1 MSSPSTTYD
10 SDKLDVDYID
20 EESAVNQYNKDKEQ
34 DVKKYNEQAKTKEKE
49 SGKPEKEETKD
60 ISTTFSN
67 LVTKSNLILILT
79 FLGIYFIIY
88 FVLGKFFNKGENPNG
103 FNVSLS
109 RTLDVMFFGFLI
121 IITYS
126 IYDSYEQNPDRSIF
140 EELFSSFTEFVSSS
154 SSAFVVGMAIILFYL
169 VTYLFRIPMDKETKP
184 FFISIIETL
193 AWVLLVIILFVDFF
207 KYVLN
212 ISIYDIFPWLA
223 PEKKEEA
230 PETPSKPL
238 PKLEKCETED
248 PDDPD
253 DPDSEVFNIAN
264 NKYTYEDAQ
273 AICKSYDASLA
284 TYDQLEKAYNNG
296 AEWCNYGWSADQM
309 ILFPTQ
315 KKTWEKL
322 QKLDEGRGCNSK
334 TASHK
339 NDCGRPGINGGY
351 IANPYVKF
359 GVNCFGKKPKA
370 SDDDLSRM
378 TAKQDQTYPK
388 TPTELRL
395 EKKVNYWKD
404 NADKFLHIN
413 SYNTTSWNKS
423 GGKTTTT
430 TANTNDSTSKS
441 DST

>member
-1 MSSPSTTYD
+1 
-10 SDKLDVDYID
+10 
-20 EESAVNQYNKDKEQ
+20 
-34 DVKKYNEQAKTKEKE
+34 
-49 SGKPEKEETKD
+49 
-60 ISTTFSN
+60 
-67 LVTKSNLILILT
+67 LILILT

-140 EELFSSFTEFVSSS
+140 EELFSSFMEFVSSS

-212 ISIYDIFPWLA
+212 ISLYDIFPWLA
-223 PEKKEEA
+223 PEEKEEA
-230 PETPSKPL
+230 PETPTKPL
-238 PKLEKCETED
+238 PELEKCETEE
-248 PDDPD
+248 PDDPE
-253 DPDSEVFNIAN
+253 SEVFNIAN

-284 TYDQLEKAYNNG
+284 TYDQVEKAYNNG
-296 AEWCNYGWSADQM
+296 GEWCNYGWSADQM

-370 SDDDLSRM
+370 SEDDLSRM

-404 NADKFLHIN
+404 NADKFLQVN

-430 TANTNDSTSKS
+430 TTANDSTS

>member
-1 MSSPSTTYD
+1 MSDTENNRLETITVENTDTSTQD
-10 SDKLDVDYID
+10 SV
-20 EESAVNQYNKDKEQ
+20 EN
-34 DVKKYNEQAKTKEKE
+34 T
-49 SGKPEKEETKD
+49 D
-60 ISTTFSN
+60 ISTQDSVEDTTTDTTAEKSIEESTTTLSN
-67 LVTKSNLILILT
+67 LATKSNLILILT
-79 FLGIYFIIY
+79 FLGIYFIVY
-88 FVLGKFFNKGENPNG
+88 FVLGKFFNKGENPSG

-126 IYDSYEQNPDRSIF
+126 IYDSYEQNPERSIF
-140 EELFSSFTEFVSSS
+140 EETVSSFTEFVSSP
-154 SSAFVVGMAIILFYL
+154 SSAFSTGIAIILFYL
-169 VTYLFRIPMDKETKP
+169 VTYLFRIPMDKESKP
-184 FFISIIETL
+184 FFISIVETL

-212 ISIYDIFPWLA
+212 VSLYDIFPWLA
-223 PEKKEEA
+223 PEEKEEDTT
-230 PETPSKPL
+230 ETTIPL
-238 PKLEKCETED
+238 PELEKCETEEQ
-248 PDDPD
+248 DDPE
-253 DPDSEVFNIAN
+253 SEVFNIAN

-284 TYDQLEKAYNNG
+284 TYDQVERAYNNG

-322 QKLDEGRGCNSK
+322 QKIDEDRGCDSNA
-334 TASHK
+334 ASHK

-370 SDDDLSRM
+370 SDDDLLRM
-378 TAKQDQTYPK
+378 NAKQNQTYPK

-404 NADKFLHIN
+404 NADKFLHVN
-413 SYNTTSWNKS
+413 SYNTTAWNKPS
-423 GGKTTTT
+423 KTIGT
-430 TANTNDSTSKS
+430 TA
-441 DST
+441 

>member
-1 MSSPSTTYD
+1 MSDTENNRLESITVENTDTSTQDSVEEPTTDTTADTTTEKSIEESTTT
-10 SDKLDVDYID
+10 L
-20 EESAVNQYNKDKEQ
+20 
-34 DVKKYNEQAKTKEKE
+34 
-49 SGKPEKEETKD
+49 
-60 ISTTFSN
+60 SN
-67 LVTKSNLILILT
+67 LATKSNLILILT
-79 FLGIYFIIY
+79 FLGIYFIVY

-121 IITYS
+121 VITYT
-126 IYDSYEQNPDRSIF
+126 IYDSYEQNPERSIF
-140 EELFSSFTEFVSSS
+140 EETFSSFTDFVSSP
-154 SSAFVVGMAIILFYL
+154 SSAFAVGIAIILFYL
-169 VTYLFRIPMDKETKP
+169 VTYLFRIPMDKESKP
-184 FFISIIETL
+184 YFISIIESV

-212 ISIYDIFPWLA
+212 VSLYDIFPWLA
-223 PEKKEEA
+223 PEEKEEDTE
-230 PETPSKPL
+230 PTTIPL
-238 PKLEKCETED
+238 PKLDKCETED
-248 PDDPD
+248 QDDPEH
-253 DPDSEVFNIAN
+253 EVFNIAN

-273 AICKSYDASLA
+273 AICKSYDATLA
-284 TYDQLEKAYNNG
+284 TYDQIENAYNDG

-334 TASHK
+334 SASHK

-370 SDDDLSRM
+370 TDDDLLRM
-378 TAKQDQTYPK
+378 NAKQNQTYPK
-388 TPTELRL
+388 TPTEKRL

-404 NADKFLHIN
+404 NADKFLHVN

-423 GGKTTTT
+423 GGKP
-430 TANTNDSTSKS
+430 TATPVTS
-441 DST
+441 DSA

>member
-1 MSSPSTTYD
+1 MSDTEINKLESITVENTDTSTQDSVEDTTDKTTEESTEESTTT
-10 SDKLDVDYID
+10 I
-20 EESAVNQYNKDKEQ
+20 
-34 DVKKYNEQAKTKEKE
+34 
-49 SGKPEKEETKD
+49 
-60 ISTTFSN
+60 SN
-67 LVTKSNLILILT
+67 LATKSNLILILT

-121 IITYS
+121 VITYT
-126 IYDSYEQNPDRSIF
+126 IYDSYEQNPEHSIF
-140 EELFSSFTEFVSSS
+140 EEFFSSFTDFVSSS

-184 FFISIIETL
+184 FFISIIESL

-212 ISIYDIFPWLA
+212 VSLYDIFPWLA
-223 PEKKEEA
+223 PEEKEDDTE
-230 PETPSKPL
+230 PDTIPL
-238 PKLEKCETED
+238 PKLDKCETED
-248 PDDPD
+248 QDDPEH
-253 DPDSEVFNIAN
+253 EVFNIAN

-284 TYDQLEKAYNNG
+284 TYDQIEKAYNNG

-359 GVNCFGKKPKA
+359 GVNCFGKKPEA
-370 SDDDLSRM
+370 TDDDLLRM
-378 TAKQDQTYPK
+378 NAKQNQTYPK
-388 TPTELRL
+388 TPTEKRL

-404 NADKFLHIN
+404 NADKFLHVN
-413 SYNTTSWNKS
+413 SYNTTSLNKS
-423 GGKTTTT
+423 GGKP
-430 TANTNDSTSKS
+430 TATPSTS
-441 DST
+441 DSA

>member
-1 MSSPSTTYD
+1 MSDTEINKLESITVENTDTSTQDSVEDTTDKTTEESTEESTTT
-10 SDKLDVDYID
+10 I
-20 EESAVNQYNKDKEQ
+20 
-34 DVKKYNEQAKTKEKE
+34 
-49 SGKPEKEETKD
+49 
-60 ISTTFSN
+60 SN
-67 LVTKSNLILILT
+67 LATKSNLILILT

-121 IITYS
+121 VITYT
-126 IYDSYEQNPDRSIF
+126 IYDSYEQNPEHSIF
-140 EELFSSFTEFVSSS
+140 EEFFSSFTDFVSSS

-184 FFISIIETL
+184 FFISIIESL

-212 ISIYDIFPWLA
+212 VSLYDIFPWLA
-223 PEKKEEA
+223 PEEKEDDTE
-230 PETPSKPL
+230 PDTIPL
-238 PKLEKCETED
+238 PKLDKCETED
-248 PDDPD
+248 QDDPEH
-253 DPDSEVFNIAN
+253 EVFNIAN

-284 TYDQLEKAYNNG
+284 TYDQIERAYNNG

-359 GVNCFGKKPKA
+359 GVNCFGKKPEA
-370 SDDDLSRM
+370 SDDDLLRM
-378 TAKQDQTYPK
+378 NAKQNQTYPK
-388 TPTELRL
+388 TPTEKRL

-404 NADKFLHIN
+404 NADKFLHVN

-430 TANTNDSTSKS
+430 TTTATDSTS
-441 DST
+441 DSA